1 MKILI
6 KSARIID
13 KNSKFNQK
21 KADILVEN
29 GKIKEISSSIKTTA
43 DKIIS
48 LENLHI
54 SKGWFDSSICFGE
67 PGYEERETLEN
78 GLLVAAKSGF
88 TGIALNPDTFPVID
102 SHSSVN
108 FLKNKAFNAATH
120 LFPIGSLTQAG
131 EGKELAE
138 LYDMKQA
145 GAVAFGDYKKPVE
158 NPNLLKIALQ
168 YSQSFE
174 ALILSFPEEKTLT
187 KNAVVNEG
195 EISTK
200 MGLKGMPSFAEE
212 LQISRDLEIL
222 AYTGGKLHIPTI
234 STAGSVSRIAKA
246 KEKGLDVSSSV
257 ALHNLFFTDEK
268 LEEFDAAYKVK
279 PPLRTEKDRKAL
291 IEGVKSGVIDMVT
304 TDHRPMNI
312 EYKKLEFE
320 QAKYGSLGL
329 ENAFGVLNKIFGLEK
344 SIEILTAGRK
354 RFGIEEPQIK
364 VGKQA
369 EFSLFNPT
377 EEYKFE
383 RKDIFST
390 SKNSMFIGENLKGKV
405 LGSLSNNQLI
415 LNP

>member
-13 KNSKFNQK
+13 KNRKFNQK

-43 DKIIS
+43 YKIIS

-312 EYKKLEFE
+312 EYKELEYE
-320 QAKYGSLGL
+320 Q
-329 ENAFGVLNKIFGLEK
+329 
-344 SIEILTAGRK
+344 
-354 RFGIEEPQIK
+354 
-364 VGKQA
+364 
-369 EFSLFNPT
+369 
-377 EEYKFE
+377 
-383 RKDIFST
+383 
-390 SKNSMFIGENLKGKV
+390 
-405 LGSLSNNQLI
+405 
-415 LNP
+415 